1 MDVALDTSLNFHH
14 LRYFWVVAR
23 EGSVTAAAAKL
34 RVTQPTVSEQLSDLE
49 ATLGERLFRREGK
62 RLVLTEVGR
71 TVLRFAEEI
80 FALGTD
86 LVDTVRGRA
95 TSRPARLVVGLSD
108 GMPKSVA
115 YRILEPALGYRI
127 VVLEDDPPKLLDQLA
142 AHTLDVVLTEEL
154 PSRSAEVFPHL
165 LGECGVGIFGTAKL
179 ARKVRQG
186 WPGSLEGAPLLLP
199 APGSLS
205 RRDIDQ
211 WLEARKLAPKV
222 VGEIED
228 PALVTV
234 FAQEGAGLF
243 AAPDAIAI
251 DGLVR
256 AGTLTGLRARFYAVT
271 VSRKIVHPA
280 VQLIAGTAR
289 SILRGRSP

>member
-1 MDVALDTSLNFHH
+1 MEVPLDTSLNFHH

-23 EGSVTAAAAKL
+23 EGSVTAAATKL
-34 RVTQPTVSEQLSDLE
+34 RVTQPTVSEQLSALE
-49 ATLGERLFRREGK
+49 ATLGEALFRREGK

-127 VVLEDDPPKLLDQLA
+127 VVLEDDPPRLLDQLA
-142 AHTLDVVLTEEL
+142 AHALDVVLTEEP
-154 PSRSAEVFPHL
+154 PSSSASVFPHL
-165 LGECGVGIFGTAKL
+165 LGECGVGVFGTAKL

-186 WPGSLEGAPLLLP
+186 WPGSLEDAPLLLP

-211 WLEARKLAPKV
+211 WLEARKLAPRV

-256 AGTLTGLRARFYAVT
+256 AGTLAGLRARFYAVT

-289 SILRGRSP
+289 QILRGRAP